1 MQERVVLLD
10 KILES
15 IANPNKAV
23 KVLDETQ
30 VSFDFLVKLQYQLRT
45 ILKENDVRGI
55 RVILDTSSR
64 VYSITEEDPNKSKL
78 ILLYTLQKGDV
89 Q

>member
-45 ILKENDVRGI
+45 VLKENDVRDI
-55 RVILDTSSR
+55 LVILDTSSR
-64 VYSITEEDPNKSKL
+64 VYSITKEDPNKSKL